1 MKILK
6 QVLVLIVLIMVIL
19 IEFMYSL
26 RMLSAEQFTISIL
39 HAIVSGV
46 VVLLVFD
53 KGEEQ

>member
-6 QVLVLIVLIMVIL
+6 QVCVMIILIIVIL

-26 RMLSAEQFTISIL
+26 HMLSAEQFTISIL
-39 HAIVSGV
+39 NAIASGV

-53 KGEEQ
+53 KGE